1 MFKICRKI
9 GQLSECDGLTRKKES
24 KEVCVVEG
32 DASSLI
38 KKYLISFSRHLYHID
53 PKRVFYDPFA
63 FVPFKVFIISFHV
76 LASKYGQQ
84 RQRDQAPGRG
94 INP

>member
-1 MFKICRKI
+1 M
-9 GQLSECDGLTRKKES
+9 
-24 KEVCVVEG
+24 CVVEG

-38 KKYLISFSRHLYHID
+38 KKYLISFSTLLARFCIIWTQ
-53 PKRVFYDPFA
+53 KEIFYDPFA
-63 FVPFKVFIISFHV
+63 FFIISFRV

-84 RQRDQAPGRG
+84 RQRDQASGRG